1 MELLNT
7 RELVNASGVSSR
19 TLRHYEAEGLLLP
32 VGRDRMGQRLYGPE
46 QLLRLQQIVAM
57 RGLGLGLPVI
67 RGVLARERELSE
79 SLAHRIEEL
88 SKERSRISDQIASL
102 ELTLERLEKGEPL
115 VASEMFEGFQNDPY
129 AAEAEQRWPNQYAES
144 QRRLK
149 SMSKA
154 EQQALFD
161 AGNQTHVELAKLFTA
176 GAEFADAEVQ
186 TLIAKHYAWVN
197 AFWTPDRTAYIALG
211 EMYVADSRFAANYE
225 KLAPGLA
232 AFMRDS
238 MRVWAEANLS

>member
-1 MELLNT
+1 MELLTT
-7 RELVNASGVSSR
+7 RELTNVSGVSSR

-32 VGRDRMGQRLYGPE
+32 TGRDRGGQRLYGPE

-57 RGLGLGLPVI
+57 RGLGLGLQVI
-67 RGVLARERELSE
+67 RSVLSREADLPE
-79 SLAHRIEEL
+79 SLTNRIDEL
-88 SKERSRISDQIASL
+88 SKERTRISDQIASL
-102 ELTLERLEKGEPL
+102 ELTLERLQKGEPL

-161 AGNQTHVELAKLFTA
+161 SGNQTHVELAKLFVA
-176 GAEFADAEVQ
+176 GAGPAEDKVQ
-186 TLIAKHYAWVN
+186 SLIAKHYAWVN

-225 KLAPGLA
+225 KFAPGMA
-232 AFMRDS
+232 VFMRDS